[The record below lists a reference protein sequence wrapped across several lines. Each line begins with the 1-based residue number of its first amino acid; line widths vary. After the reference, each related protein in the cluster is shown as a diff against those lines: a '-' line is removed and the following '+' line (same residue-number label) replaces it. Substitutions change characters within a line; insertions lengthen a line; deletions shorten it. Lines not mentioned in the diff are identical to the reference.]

1 MATLRNRAAV
11 VGIGQTPYSRDS
23 GTSETALALQAI
35 GAALHDA
42 AIDPSEVDGLIRYAY
57 DNVSPATVVRNLG
70 IPALRWFGEVPFGGV
85 ALCGVVAQAAAAI
98 AAGQARVVVV
108 WRALNERSGV
118 RYGRAE
124 RHFQSDG
131 AGTQAVLASGGRTP
145 AGEFSGPWGLLV
157 PGQSFALVASR
168 YAAEA
173 GIAQAQLSQAL
184 CRVAVQQ
191 RAYAQTNPAAIM
203 RGRTMGADDY
213 FASRMVYDPLRLFD
227 LCLESDGAA
236 ALVIAEA
243 GRAQRCRAPVF
254 IRSGFQF
261 LGPHTEPISI
271 FGKDLLAPTPPA
283 FVDRLF
289 SDAQLRREDMDFAQV
304 YDATSYAVLAGL
316 EQYGFVPRLQGWRWL
331 QEHGI
336 GADAPLPVNTHGGH
350 LSEAYIH
357 GMNHMVEAVRQ
368 LRGTA
373 ANQLPRARHGIVVGG
388 SAGAVILG
396 QP

>member
-1 MATLRNRAAV
+1 MGTIRNQAAV
-11 VGIGQTPYSRDS
+11 VGIGQTLYSRDS

-35 GAALHDA
+35 SAALDDA
-42 AIDPSEVDGLIRYAY
+42 GVDPAEVDGLIRYAY

-70 IPALRWFGEVPFGGV
+70 IPALRWFGDIPFGGV

-98 AAGQARVVVV
+98 AAGQASVVVV

-124 RHFQSDG
+124 RHFATG
-131 AGTQAVLASGGRTP
+131 AAGTPAMLAGGDRTP

-157 PGQSFALVASR
+157 PGQSFALIASR

-173 GIAQAQLSQAL
+173 GIEQEQLSNAL
-184 CRVAVQQ
+184 CHVAVQQ

-203 RGRTMGADDY
+203 RGRTMTADDY
-213 FASRMVYDPLRLFD
+213 FASRVVYAPLRLFD

-236 ALVIAEA
+236 ALVIAGAE
-243 GRAQRCRAPVF
+243 RARRCRAPVF

-271 FGKDLLAPTPPA
+271 FGSELLGPTPQA

-289 SDAQLRREDMDFAQV
+289 DEAQLTRQDMDFAQI
-304 YDATSYAVLAGL
+304 YDATSYAVLSGL
-316 EQYGFVPRLQGWRWL
+316 EQYGFAQRLQGWRQL
-331 QEHGI
+331 QEQGI
-336 GADAPLPVNTHGGH
+336 GPDAPMPVNTHGGH

-368 LRGTA
+368 LRGEA
-373 ANQLPRARHGIVVGG
+373 ANQVPRARQGIVIGG

-396 QP
+396 GA